1 MKCSKETLLLYAVT
15 DRSWVG
21 RQTLLEQ
28 AEDAIRGGAT
38 CVQLREKELEADAF
52 LEEAVAA
59 KTLCARYGVPLFIND
74 NVEIA
79 VQCGADGV
87 HVGQSD
93 LEAGRVRALVGE
105 DMILGVS
112 VQTVEQAAAAER
124 AGADYLGA
132 GAVFATATKPDAAE
146 VSLETLR
153 AICGAVSIPV
163 VAIGGINRDNIS
175 RLAGYGICGA
185 AVVSAIFGAGDIREA
200 CSVLRSLAEE
210 VVGI

>member
-175 RLAGYGICGA
+175 RLAGSGICGA

-200 CSVLRSLAEE
+200 CSVLRRLAEE

>member
-87 HVGQSD
+87 HLGQSD

-175 RLAGYGICGA
+175 RLAGSGICGA

-200 CSVLRSLAEE
+200 CSVLRRLAEE

>member
-175 RLAGYGICGA
+175 RQIGRAH
-185 AVVSAIFGAGDIREA
+185 V
-200 CSVLRSLAEE
+200 
-210 VVGI
+210 

>member
-21 RQTLLEQ
+21 RQALLEQ

-175 RLAGYGICGA
+175 RLAGSGICGA

-200 CSVLRSLAEE
+200 CSVLRRLAEE

>member
-38 CVQLREKELEADAF
+38 CVQLREKELEADSF

-112 VQTVEQAAAAER
+112 VHTVEQAAAAER

-175 RLAGYGICGA
+175 RLAGSGICGA

-200 CSVLRSLAEE
+200 CSVLRRLAEE

>member
-175 RLAGYGICGA
+175 RLAGSGICGT

-200 CSVLRSLAEE
+200 CSVLRRLAEE

>member
-175 RLAGYGICGA
+175 RLAGSGICGA

-200 CSVLRSLAEE
+200 CSVLRRLAEA

>member
-1 MKCSKETLLLYAVT
+1 M
-15 DRSWVG
+15 G

-175 RLAGYGICGA
+175 RLAGSGICGA

-200 CSVLRSLAEE
+200 CSVLRRLAEE

>member
-132 GAVFATATKPDAAE
+132 GAGFATATKPDAAE

-175 RLAGYGICGA
+175 RLAGSGICGA

-200 CSVLRSLAEE
+200 CSVLRRLAEE